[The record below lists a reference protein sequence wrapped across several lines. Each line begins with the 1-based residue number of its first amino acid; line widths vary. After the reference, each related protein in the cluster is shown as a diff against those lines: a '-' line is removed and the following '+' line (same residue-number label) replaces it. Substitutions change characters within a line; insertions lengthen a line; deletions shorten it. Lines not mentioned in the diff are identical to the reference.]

1 MPETSFLNRHN
12 LDLMRAALPY
22 MKPQVQKSIEIISKA
37 DELMAAI
44 DSPEPE
50 EGLSAASL
58 GNAAFDLEAMLSQI
72 RSIGTPK
79 EQEQIDTLLN
89 FMKMQKLLQGYRTFL
104 NAKQK
109 SEHASGNFSSGGS
122 SSGASAKSQGD
133 NHAPEGS
140 NLFGSSNDTL
150 MEFLMSQLSP
160 DQKSSFDSMNM
171 MFQAMPK
178 SGPASN
184 PQPSANQTN

>member
-109 SEHASGNFSSGGS
+109 SEHASGNFS
-122 SSGASAKSQGD
+122 GASAKSQGG

-178 SGPASN
+178 SSPASN